1 MSNLKII
8 ENKLATITNNQFLE
22 IFNPSKQLRKKVTSV
37 AQCLESESPSIAS
50 LHRTKGEKFT
60 EAYIK
65 LWILQLNK
73 ILDLKNPMSE
83 IQIDLTAQRIVL
95 EFYSLKIEDLTLIS
109 QNILSGVYGEFYERL
124 SMVKV
129 LSIFREYNEQRMLY
143 ASEQSIRNHQNTKKL

>member
-1 MSNLKII
+1 
-8 ENKLATITNNQFLE
+8 
-22 IFNPSKQLRKKVTSV
+22 
-37 AQCLESESPSIAS
+37 
-50 LHRTKGEKFT
+50 
-60 EAYIK
+60 
-65 LWILQLNK
+65 
-73 ILDLKNPMSE
+73 MSE